1 MKVLILSTH
10 DVHTSDVLVRELERI
25 KNWRADGHYIYMDE
39 NLCWYAIFDSDEDA
53 VLFKL
58 ANELN
63 KT

>member
-25 KNWRADGHYIYMDE
+25 NNWRADGYNIFMDE
-39 NLCWYAIFDSDEDA
+39 HLCWYAIFDSDEDA